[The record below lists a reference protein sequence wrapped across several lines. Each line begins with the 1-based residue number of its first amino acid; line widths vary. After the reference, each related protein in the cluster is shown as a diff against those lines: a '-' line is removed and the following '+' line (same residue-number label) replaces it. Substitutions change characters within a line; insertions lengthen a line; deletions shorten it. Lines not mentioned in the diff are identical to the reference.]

1 MNRNML
7 NQPILLLKKGT
18 ENMQGKET
26 IISNIEACCAVVDV
40 IRTTLGPRGMDK
52 MIIGDGGTTISNDG
66 ATIIKL
72 LNIEHPAAKS
82 LADVAKSQD
91 NEVGDGTTSV
101 MIFAGE
107 LLKEENFKIKTF
119 IIVAP
124 SFDIVVP
131 PSPIIILSIPLGPNV
146 VRITSTTAQ
155 HASILLIIVSFPC
168 IFSVPFFNSN
178 IG

>member
-1 MNRNML
+1 ML

-107 LLKEENFKIKTF
+107 LLKEAKQFIEDGMSPQIIINGYWKALQFALKKLEECAIKINDKSEEEKKKFIIKMCTNIIKFKINCK
-119 IIVAP
+119 
-124 SFDIVVP
+124 
-131 PSPIIILSIPLGPNV
+131 L
-146 VRITSTTAQ
+146 
-155 HASILLIIVSFPC
+155 
-168 IFSVPFFNSN
+168 
-178 IG
+178 

>member
-1 MNRNML
+1 ML

-82 LADVAKSQD
+82 LAGNRKI
-91 NEVGDGTTSV
+91 NE
-101 MIFAGE
+101 
-107 LLKEENFKIKTF
+107 
-119 IIVAP
+119 
-124 SFDIVVP
+124 
-131 PSPIIILSIPLGPNV
+131 
-146 VRITSTTAQ
+146 
-155 HASILLIIVSFPC
+155 
-168 IFSVPFFNSN
+168 
-178 IG
+178 